1 MIGAGLL
8 VGAWYA
14 LLAALRK
21 LFDAGFLLTL
31 MMDVLFGIGAALI
44 LSAALMLGNYGSL
57 RFYELL
63 GAVLGIVLFALGT
76 APPIQWF
83 SHHIV
88 RRIRHIFGKISR
100 NRLIKVIFR

>member
-8 VGAWYA
+8 VGAWYT

-31 MMDVLFGIGAALI
+31 MMDVLFGIGASLI
-44 LSAALMLGNYGSL
+44 LIAALMLGNYGSL

-63 GAVLGIVLFALGT
+63 GAVLGIVLFSLGA

-88 RRIRHIFGKISR
+88 LRIRHIFGKISR

>member
-44 LSAALMLGNYGSL
+44 LIAALMMGNYGSI

-63 GAVLGIVLFALGT
+63 GAALGVVLFSLGA
-76 APPIQWF
+76 APPLKWI
-83 SHHIV
+83 SRHMV
-88 RRIRHIFGKISR
+88 CRIRHVYGKISH